1 MTTSIDGIR
10 RRALGRPEPGRLEQ
24 FQASVRGSVHG
35 ASRTL
40 HDPRSRRH
48 QRAAARHL
56 RRATRRAQRIGF
68 GRAAADPRVKWQLWR
83 GYQHALAATKPP
95 PRRVVRRV
103 VFGGVLAGLVA
114 GGAAAGIARN
124 RSGSA
129 PVGDGPDLSE
139 ERADGSEERTDG
151 DTAG

>member
-1 MTTSIDGIR
+1 MRSPPPSR
-10 RRALGRPEPGRLEQ
+10 RR
-24 FQASVRGSVHG
+24 G
-35 ASRTL
+35 AC
-40 HDPRSRRH
+40 
-48 QRAAARHL
+48 
-56 RRATRRAQRIGF
+56 
-68 GRAAADPRVKWQLWR
+68 
-83 GYQHALAATKPP
+83 
-95 PRRVVRRV
+95 VRRV